1 MGLASR
7 QKKLKKAL
15 SPLAELKNLGQA
27 NGLMVNIEGTIAE
40 DWRKADQEY
49 FKQHPGETVYIRSVF
64 PGELPQLPNVKKVE
78 VRLIA
83 EGTRVRRPIE

>member
-1 MGLASR
+1 MGRASR
-7 QKKLKKAL
+7 QKKLRKTL
-15 SPLAELKNLGQA
+15 SPLAELKKLGQID
-27 NGLMVNIEGTIAE
+27 GVMMNIEGAVPE

-49 FKQHPGETVYIRSVF
+49 FKQHPNETVYIRSAF

-83 EGTRVRRPIE
+83 EGTRTRRPVE